1 MNLTEYF
8 TKHDGTAILAT
19 ADAGG
24 KVDAAVFSKPHLI
37 EGEVIALLMSD
48 RLSHANLQNNP
59 HAAYLFMEKGPGWQG
74 VRLYI
79 RRIREERNSELARS
93 LIRRGDVEAK
103 NIDINLVFFQ
113 IEEILPLIG
122 E

>member
-8 TKHDGTAILAT
+8 AQHDGTAILAT

-37 EGEVIALLMSD
+37 EGDVIALLMSD

-74 VRLYI
+74 IRLYI
-79 RRIREERNSELARS
+79 RRLREERNSELARS
-93 LIRRGDVEAK
+93 LIRRRDADAK
-103 NIDINLVFFQ
+103 TLDINLVFFQ

>member
-1 MNLTEYF
+1 MNLAEYF
-8 TKHDGTAILAT
+8 AQHDGTAILAT

-24 KVDAAVFSKPHLI
+24 KVDAAVFSKPLLI

-74 VRLYI
+74 IRLYI
-79 RRIREERNSELARS
+79 KRLREERNSELARS
-93 LIRRGDVEAK
+93 LIRRRDADAK
-103 NIDINLVFFQ
+103 TLDINLVFFQ